1 MGWVQELQREVCSGL
16 CLCAAVALRAFS
28 CQNGVQG
35 SGRSAAVPQ

>member
-1 MGWVQELQREVCSGL
+1 MGWVQELQREVCSG
-16 CLCAAVALRAFS
+16 LCAAVALRAFS